1 MISMLSSANARPKT
15 IGDVRAVIRPHGQRE
30 DESARLFRPRGGL
43 EARAT
48 EDMFFG
54 APHTRPGRTTVNSR
68 CACLLAPSS
77 SPPLLF
83 AGHANTD
90 CVGQEGRFFSAPK
103 VGALAEFARN
113 RAFVLNLN
121 EIDPRFFDKLGQMF
135 HSRGAQIMVWTEN
148 YE

>member
-54 APHTRPGRTTVNSR
+54 APHTRPGRPLSI
-68 CACLLAPSS
+68 ADALAFLRPL
-77 SPPLLF
+77 PPLPCYLPVTRTRIVLDKR
-83 AGHANTD
+83 G
-90 CVGQEGRFFSAPK
+90 GFSRLQRLGPWP
-103 VGALAEFARN
+103 
-113 RAFVLNLN
+113 NL
-121 EIDPRFFDKLGQMF
+121 
-135 HSRGAQIMVWTEN
+135 RGTGLL
-148 YE
+148 Y